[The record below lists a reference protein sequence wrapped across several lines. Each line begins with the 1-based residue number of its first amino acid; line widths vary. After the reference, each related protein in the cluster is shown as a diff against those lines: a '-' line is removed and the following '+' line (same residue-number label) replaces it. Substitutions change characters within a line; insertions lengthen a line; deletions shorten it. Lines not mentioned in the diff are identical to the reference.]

1 MPQRK
6 PVPPWLIY
14 MLQVIGLIAVG
25 SAAVLLGPRKAFLDD
40 FVASML
46 NPTPT
51 VKVDSSKR

>member
-1 MPQRK
+1 
-6 PVPPWLIY
+6 

-46 NPTPT
+46 NPAPT
-51 VKVDSSKR
+51 VKVDPSKR